1 MKRIKDINSLKNSCI
16 IHLIYKT
23 RGISDYIFLCQNFDL
38 LANIVMVNW
47 SRSMKE
53 WKLQQHNHQA
63 KAVCSENEEIANPC
77 NGPAL
82 LKYEHLT
89 AKGANPS
96 IECPTGYEA
105 VICNAHSYWTEL

>member
-1 MKRIKDINSLKNSCI
+1 M
-16 IHLIYKT
+16 
-23 RGISDYIFLCQNFDL
+23 IFPCFQQG
-38 LANIVMVNW
+38 
-47 SRSMKE
+47 RSQE
-53 WKLQQHNHQA
+53 ICHEVDRNLHQYNHQA

-82 LKYEHLT
+82 LKYKHLT